1 MPNKSVCG
9 VKATKR
15 GLKGYEAGLLRM
27 KAACIGAAHSQSFG
41 RNFAVMGNCATFACI
56 NGNLVDEGTS

>member
-1 MPNKSVCG
+1 MWG
-9 VKATKR
+9 
-15 GLKGYEAGLLRM
+15 KGHKAGLLRM

-56 NGNLVDEGTS
+56 NGNLARKRALMKN